1 MTNNQPSSQSGNEPV
16 RIRLST
22 PTDIL
27 DVVPVTMG
35 FYPTE
40 SLCVLYMETSGAEG
54 GGGPRLAMTAR
65 NDLPTTDAELTTL
78 ITHTAEL
85 LGRYPSAILAAYS
98 ADQEQARHAVAT
110 LITAAAAR
118 FGPDRIITG
127 VIAAPQGWTTVDP
140 HHPTAIQWTNP
151 YPAGPGAAA
160 AEAAAAGLYAMGTR
174 DDLRDS
180 IASPD
185 AGTVTDYQSAAADQA
200 TPDDP
205 NVDQLEAMA
214 GEVREVVSNYIA
226 QPYTITAEDAA
237 FLATRVRF
245 GTPRDAALTEIQR
258 RDAQLHTTLWQ
269 GVAAMTPDLDVAPVL
284 GLLAIA
290 AWAAG
295 QGALTNIALERATRA
310 GHDAGHPSHGLLGIA
325 ATLIER
331 AIPPT
336 AWDQFRE
343 ALM

>member
-1 MTNNQPSSQSGNEPV
+1 MTTNQPSNQSGNEPV

-40 SLCVLYMETSGAEG
+40 SLCVLYMETTGAG
-54 GGGPRLAMTAR
+54 GGGGSRLALTAR

-78 ITHTAEL
+78 VNHTAEL
-85 LGRYPSAILAAYS
+85 LSRYPSAILAAYS
-98 ADQEQARHAVAT
+98 ADQEEARQVVAALMIAVAE
-110 LITAAAAR
+110 R
-118 FGPDRIITG
+118 FGSDRIITG
-127 VIAAPQGWTTVDP
+127 VIASPQGWTTVDSQY
-140 HHPTAIQWTNP
+140 PTAIQWTNP
-151 YPAGPGAAA
+151 YPAGPGQAA

-185 AGTVTDYQSAAADQA
+185 TGTVADYQTAATEQAIPDQPTEA
-200 TPDDP
+200 
-205 NVDQLEAMA
+205 QLEAMA

-226 QPYTITAEDAA
+226 QPYTITADDAA

-245 GTPRDAALTEIQR
+245 GVPRDAALTEIQR

-269 GVAAMTPDLDVAPVL
+269 GIAAMTPDQDAAPVL

-295 QGALTNIALERATRA
+295 QGALTNIALERASN
-310 GHDAGHPSHGLLGIA
+310 AGHPTGHGLLGIA

-336 AWDQFRE
+336 SWEKFRE
-343 ALM
+343 GLL